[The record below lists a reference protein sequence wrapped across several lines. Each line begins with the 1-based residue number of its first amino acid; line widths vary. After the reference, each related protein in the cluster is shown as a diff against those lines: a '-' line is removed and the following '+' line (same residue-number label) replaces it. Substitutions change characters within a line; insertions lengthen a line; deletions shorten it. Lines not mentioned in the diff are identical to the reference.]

1 MDFFTIASS
10 SKGNA
15 TVVAHGQE
23 ALLIDCGVTRKAILK
38 CFENRQFDPSYIKG
52 VLITHDHT
60 DHISGLATFLNKF
73 DVPVFANALTAEVV
87 ASKLH
92 IDISSFIIFEN
103 SQEFDFGS
111 FTVCPFSIPHDTPD
125 PVGFLVTASGVTY
138 FHGTDIGTPL
148 DSIGQML
155 NKAHLATIESN
166 HDLEMLFASGRQ
178 MSLIKRISGPRGH
191 LSNEEASDLVKK
203 FASDRLKKL
212 FLAHLSDDCNDP
224 TLAEKTMAR
233 ALRDIGREDICICL
247 KCNKS

>member
-15 TVVAHGQE
+15 TVVTHGQE
-23 ALLIDCGVTRKAILK
+23 ALLIDCGVTRKLILES
-38 CFENRQFDPSYIKG
+38 FESRNFDPSCIKG

-73 DVPVFANALTAEVV
+73 DVPVFANALTAEVI
-87 ASKLH
+87 AKKLH
-92 IDISSFIIFEN
+92 LDISSFIIFEN

-111 FTVCPFSIPHDTPD
+111 FNICPFSIPHDTPD
-125 PVGFLVTASGVTY
+125 PVGFLITASGITY

-148 DSIGQML
+148 DSIGQMF
-155 NKAHLATIESN
+155 NKAHLATLESN

-178 MSLIKRISGPRGH
+178 MSLIKRICGPRGH
-191 LSNEEASDLVKK
+191 LSNEEAAELVKR
-203 FASDRLKKL
+203 FASKELKKI

-233 ALRDIGREDICICL
+233 ALRDIGREDIHICL
-247 KCNKS
+247 KISV